1 MWHDRNTH
9 SGKKLVPYFIELN
22 SETKGLSKTPLNR
35 REPFKVFRH
44 EFKSLVIRQKG
55 ESQNGCF
62 KKAKQTKILRALFS
76 GGSTYLLGNKY

>member
-1 MWHDRNTH
+1 MWHGRNTH
-9 SGKKLVPYFIELN
+9 SGKKLVPCFIESN

-44 EFKSLVIRQKG
+44 EFKSLAIRQKC

-62 KKAKQTKILRALFS
+62 KKAKQTFFRKFCVLCFLEGVLI
-76 GGSTYLLGNKY
+76 Y